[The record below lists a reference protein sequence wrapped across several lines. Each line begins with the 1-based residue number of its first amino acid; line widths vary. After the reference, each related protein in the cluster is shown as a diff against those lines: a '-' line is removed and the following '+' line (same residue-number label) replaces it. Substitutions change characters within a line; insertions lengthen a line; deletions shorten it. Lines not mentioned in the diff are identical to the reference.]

1 MKQLSIFFSTLFIGF
16 MGIIGSSFSQTCN
29 WASQAGGTGDEGAYR
44 MAMDRQG
51 NTYIFG
57 GTSSDSCCFL
67 TDTIRAGNNNVL
79 FIAKYNTMGTEQWVK
94 EISGGNIYP
103 GTSISMGGMK
113 YDTVSDCL
121 LVSGTFYYRVFFGD
135 TLLTGEELTVF
146 ILKMSTDGEILWVRT
161 AGGIGADHAYDLAVD
176 ELGNVYISGFNQHS
190 ATFGNITIPPGGF
203 LAKYDANGNLQW
215 AENKFR
221 ADPISYCEAFP
232 MNLSYYNQ
240 TLFVNGDAINDTVKI
255 DTFMAINSSSF
266 NSIYLAAFN
275 TQGETQWLKLVK
287 GSAGL
292 SGQRITVDGSGNFYI
307 TGVFHQIGIFENDTL
322 RNNNGYFDCFLAK
335 YTNNGSLIWV
345 KQLAST
351 DKAYGRGIAL
361 DDGGNPY
368 LSGDFSGSA
377 TFGNTTLVSGS
388 TSDFFIT
395 RFSSD
400 GICQGVRQYNQG
412 VLPALLLDQA
422 GNLSMAGSFEN
433 TLVIGSNTFNS
444 RGGSDI
450 FIANC
455 SPITGLEEP
464 QKNEQNTLLIY
475 ANPNT
480 GKCNITIPDEF
491 KNDKNLRLQIFD
503 NKGRL
508 IQQAA
513 VENTED
519 KIKLNIEAQ
528 AKGMYTAILSN
539 GTKSYSGKI
548 VFE

>member
-1 MKQLSIFFSTLFIGF
+1 MKAILKNFAGLVVVYLFTGFS
-16 MGIIGSSFSQTCN
+16 SPAQNCN

-203 LAKYDANGNLQW
+203 LAKYDASGNLVW
-215 AENKFR
+215 AENKFGFH
-221 ADPISYCEAFP
+221 PITYCEAP
-232 MNLSYYNQ
+232 PVNLSYYNQ
-240 TLFVNGDAINDTVKI
+240 TLFVNGNAYNDTILIDTIIAINH
-255 DTFMAINSSSF
+255 FSSQSSYLSSF
-266 NSIYLAAFN
+266 NSQGGIQWFRLVGESTGGCG
-275 TQGETQWLKLVK
+275 TQFAIDV
-287 GSAGL
+287 
-292 SGQRITVDGSGNFYI
+292 SGNI
-307 TGVFHQIGIFENDTL
+307 ILAGVFHQIGIFENDTL
-322 RNNNGYFDCFLAK
+322 RNNNAFYDCFLAK

-351 DKAYGRGIAL
+351 DNSWGRGLAL

-388 TSDFFIT
+388 TSDFFVT
-395 RFSSD
+395 RFSLD
-400 GICQGVRQYNQG
+400 GNCQGVRQYNQG

-491 KNDKNLRLQIFD
+491 KKEKNLRLQIYD

-508 IQQAA
+508 IQQTA
-513 VENTED
+513 VEIAED